1 MGTPDHDALTG
12 TYRRDD
18 LAPILERRLQ
28 ESAAAGAPLSLAIVD
43 IDHFKTL
50 NDGFGHAAGD
60 RVLRE
65 VARRLMGALRE
76 HDLVFRYGGDEFVVL
91 LPGTPLEDAV
101 TVLGRVRRRVR
112 QRPVDAGVEV
122 RVHLSIGV
130 ASTADVPGEGVPD
143 GLFERADARLLR
155 AKRRGRDRLVDDDE
169 DDVAGPLPEVRL
181 LGRERATAEVDAW
194 LGDPAPGPGA
204 LRLEGPPGAGFTRLL
219 REAAAR
225 ARLHGRAVRR
235 VTGTPALEGLHL
247 GAIAAAF
254 DDDPGEPDEDE
265 LRRRLRR
272 EADESGLTLLIEHGE
287 HLDADSRAL
296 AQELAGRPGCWAVE
310 ACPDGT
316 RPILSEARRARLEP
330 LGANQLEAWLRAVLG
345 GRPSADLLR
354 AAQDVGAGRP
364 GPTAR
369 WLRRARDAGALRSG
383 PDGWR
388 IDPGGV
394 AASEDEAR
402 PPVRVP
408 RWEGP
413 LVGRRRLLARWRSE
427 LAEERLLVLVGPG
440 GIGKTRL
447 AAQLAHE
454 LADGA
459 PGGTDW
465 IELRTLRPGDDLV
478 AAVARQLDLGA
489 LDGVAELARRLGD
502 APRRLVL
509 DDADRIGDDAGALAA
524 LLAAAPQLRLLATSR
539 RPLRLEG
546 ERTLPVDG
554 LDEPGQAAALLRQR
568 IRRTTGRDAPVDP
581 QDEAALLAHVG
592 GSPLAIELAAAW
604 TQILPVA
611 QLARAL
617 RRRPGLLAEAP
628 GLQAR
633 AGATIALTR
642 ELMSPREREMV
653 GTLAL
658 LEDGFEAEE
667 AQRAV
672 GASPFFLL
680 ALLDRALVRRHGSR
694 YRMHALVAEGFARGL
709 ARPDE
714 ARRALADAYA
724 DLAGRIDAWDGPERS
739 SAGYRRVDAELAN
752 LRLAWA
758 TLLDPPRPEGL
769 WPLARLLRGY
779 HDLRGRAREGL
790 ELYRRA
796 DGALDE
802 RHDAELRAFVRESV
816 ALFLTQQG
824 RHEDAATAAS
834 QALALIGEGAP
845 GTAAQAHNT
854 LGIAR
859 AYLGDVD
866 GARSAFETSAR
877 LRRAIGDA
885 VGEAQA
891 LGNVALLLEQS
902 GRAEEARVALRSSI
916 EAYRAVDHASGLALA
931 LGRLALLE
939 RQAAVDGDDPD
950 RLEAARALAEEALHV
965 AEGIGFELAA
975 EAADAELAE
984 ALLAAG
990 RPDRAWPHAERALE
1004 RARRLE
1010 ARPRARQAR
1019 LRRGRAGLAL
1029 GRMDAVR
1036 EELERLEAEEG
1047 TADAPDRAGRLLLAA
1062 EAARVEGDLLHAG
1075 RLLGAVRD
1083 AVDDDLARWW
1093 RAAHDAWWTAAEAV
1107 GTTREARAALE
1118 AGARIGPDAVRTAAV
1133 ERRGSGAG
1141 PPC

>member
-1 MGTPDHDALTG
+1 MRTPGHDALTG

-18 LAPILERRLQ
+18 LAPTLDRLLH
-28 ESAAAGAPLSLAIVD
+28 ESATAGAPLSLAIVD
-43 IDHFKTL
+43 LDHFKTL

-60 RVLRE
+60 RVLQQ
-65 VARRLMGALRE
+65 VARRLMGALRD
-76 HDLVFRYGGDEFVVL
+76 HDLVFRYGGDEFIVL
-91 LPGTPLEDAV
+91 LPATPLGDAV
-101 TVLGRVRRRVR
+101 TVLGRVRRLVR
-112 QRPVDAGVEV
+112 QRPVDVGVEV
-122 RVHLSIGV
+122 RIHLSIGV

-155 AKRRGRDRLVDDDE
+155 AKRRGRDRLVADDGE
-169 DDVAGPLPEVRL
+169 EAAGPLPEVRL
-181 LGRERATAEVDAW
+181 LGRERALAEVDAW
-194 LGDPAPGPGA
+194 LGDPAAGPGA

-225 ARLHGRAVRR
+225 ARLRGRAVRR

-247 GAIAAAF
+247 GALAAAF
-254 DDDPGEPDEDE
+254 EDDPGEPDEDE

-272 EADESGLTLLIEHGE
+272 EADETGLVLLVEHGE

-296 AQELAGRPGCWAVE
+296 VQELAGRAGCWAIE

-316 RPILSEARRARLEP
+316 RPILSELRSARLEP
-330 LGANQLEAWLRAVLG
+330 LAPREVEAWLRAVLG
-345 GRPSADLLR
+345 GRPSPGLLE
-354 AAQDVGAGRP
+354 AAQVVGEGRP
-364 GPTAR
+364 GPTAH
-369 WLRRARDAGALRSG
+369 WLRRLRDAGGLRAG

-388 IDPGGV
+388 VDPRSV
-394 AASEDEAR
+394 AATEDEAP

-413 LVGRRRLLARWRSE
+413 LVGRRRLLARWRTE

-454 LADGA
+454 LAEGA

-465 IELRTLRPGDDLV
+465 IDLRTMQPGDDLV
-478 AAVARQLDLGA
+478 ATIARRLDLGA

-509 DDADRIGDDAGALAA
+509 DDADRIGDDAGPVGA

-554 LDEPGQAAALLRQR
+554 LDEAGQAAALLRQR
-568 IRRTTGRDAPVDP
+568 IRLTTGRDAPVDP
-581 QDEAALLAHVG
+581 RDEEALLTHLG

-617 RRRPGLLAEAP
+617 RERPGLLAEAP

-633 AGATIALTR
+633 AGATIDLTR

-658 LEDGFEAEE
+658 LEDGFEAEQAE
-667 AQRAV
+667 RAV

-680 ALLDRALVRRHGSR
+680 ALLDRALLRRQGSR
-694 YRMHALVAEGFARGL
+694 YRMHALVAEGFVRGL
-709 ARPDE
+709 ERPDE

-724 DLAGRIDAWDGPERS
+724 DLAARIDGWDGPERS
-739 SAGYRRVDAELAN
+739 TAGYRRVDAELAN
-752 LRLAWA
+752 LRLAWT
-758 TLLDPPRPEGL
+758 TLLDPPRTEALG
-769 WPLARLLRGY
+769 PLARLLRGY

-790 ELYRRA
+790 QLYRQA
-796 DGALDE
+796 DAALDE
-802 RHDAELRAFVRESV
+802 RHDPELRAFVRESV
-816 ALFLTQQG
+816 ALFLSQSG
-824 RHEDAATAAS
+824 RHREAATAA
-834 QALALIGEGAP
+834 QDALELAGEDAP
-845 GTAAQAHNT
+845 ASAAQAFNT

-859 AYLGDVD
+859 AHLGDVD
-866 GARSAFETSAR
+866 GARAAFETSAQ
-877 LRRAIGDA
+877 LRRELGDA

-891 LGNVALLLEQS
+891 FGNVALLLEQS
-902 GRAEEARVALRSSI
+902 GRTDEARVALRSSV
-916 EAYRAVDHASGLALA
+916 EAYRAVEHASGLALA

-939 RQAAVDGDDPD
+939 RQAGVDAGDAA
-950 RLEAARALAEEALHV
+950 RLEAARTLAEEALRV
-965 AEGIGFELAA
+965 ADGIGFEMAA

-990 RPDRAWPHAERALE
+990 RPERAWPHAQRALE
-1004 RARRLE
+1004 RALRLE
-1010 ARPRARQAR
+1010 ARPRIQAAR
-1019 LRRGRAGLAL
+1019 LRRGRVALAS
-1029 GRMDAVR
+1029 GRPNVAR
-1036 EELERLEAEEG
+1036 EELERLEVDEG
-1047 TADAPDRAGRLLLAA
+1047 TADAPDRSGRLLLAA
-1062 EAARVEGDLLHAG
+1062 EAARVGGDLVHAG

-1083 AVDDDLARWW
+1083 VVDGDLARWW
-1093 RAAHDAWWTAAEAV
+1093 RAAHAAWRAAAGTSHEA
-1107 GTTREARAALE
+1107 AAALE
-1118 AGARIGPDAVRTAAV
+1118 EGARIGPEAVRPAAV
-1133 ERRGSGAG
+1133 DRRGSGA
-1141 PPC
+1141 